1 MVVNVTIA
9 LEFSYRRITRDYFEV
24 VFWKFPFPLLRLFIL
39 HREMI
44 LIRTMLRDIRFWIVV
59 FFILRL
65 VGITNPPLETGHNWR
80 QSLTCMIARNF
91 LEIDNTILYPR
102 IDMAGEKTGIIGS
115 EFPFFNYLIYLI
127 SELFGYE
134 HWYGRLIN
142 LSVSSLG
149 VWYFYRLAKEYFSR
163 EIAFNA
169 SLVLLSSIWF
179 AFSRKIMPDTFSI
192 ALLIAGIHHG
202 NCFLRYERHRLIHAM
217 MFFTL
222 CTLGM
227 LVKIPALSLFAGIG
241 IALFVPEISMKR
253 KMIFFGLAGLSLASV
268 FSWYFIWVP
277 HLLEAYRFQLY
288 FPKGLLEGAGE
299 ILPLLDLL
307 AEKFYFAALHSY
319 FAFAFALWG
328 LFRFCKFESIRYIG
342 AFLGIT
348 CVFAL
353 FVLKTGSV
361 FPLHN
366 YYVIPFV
373 PLMALMAAYGMDKL
387 KNTYRIAC
395 IVLICVEGIANQQ
408 HDFFIRPDQAYKT
421 ELEDL
426 LDRTIEEKGKI
437 IINGGQSPQDM
448 YFAHRR
454 GWSIEP
460 DRMANKAYIDS
471 LISMGARYAVVDL
484 KHGNFPMHKQIGEN
498 THYRIFDLYR

>member
-1 MVVNVTIA
+1 MFFNRTI
-9 LEFSYRRITRDYFEV
+9 
-24 VFWKFPFPLLRLFIL
+24 
-39 HREMI
+39 
-44 LIRTMLRDIRFWIVV
+44 LRDIRFWIVV
-59 FFILRL
+59 FFLMRL
-65 VGITNPPLETGHNWR
+65 IGITNPPLETGHNWR

-91 LEIDNTILYPR
+91 LEIDNSILYPR
-102 IDMAGEKTGIIGS
+102 IDMAGEKSGIIGS
-115 EFPFFNYLIYLI
+115 EFPFFNYLIYLF
-127 SELFGYE
+127 SELFGYA

-149 VWYFYRLAKEYFSR
+149 IWYFYRLAKEYFSR

-192 ALLIAGIHHG
+192 ALLIAGLYHG
-202 NCFLRYERHRLIHAM
+202 NCYLLYERHRIANAL
-217 MFFTL
+217 MFFML

-227 LVKIPALSLFAGIG
+227 LVKIPALSLFAGCG
-241 IALFVPEISMKR
+241 MALFIPEIPSKR
-253 KMIFFGLAGLSLASV
+253 KLLFFCMVALSLVFV

-277 HLLEAYRFQLY
+277 HLLEVYRFQLY

-328 LFRFCKFESIRYIG
+328 LFRFCKFESTRYIA

-348 CVFAL
+348 CVFML
-353 FVLKTGSV
+353 FILKTGSV

-387 KNTYRIAC
+387 KNTYRIVC

-408 HDFFIRPDQAYKT
+408 HDFFIHSNQVYKT
-421 ELEDL
+421 ELEAL
-426 LDRTIEEKGKI
+426 LDNTIDRNEKI

-471 LISMGARYAVVDL
+471 LISLGARYAVVDL
-484 KHGNFPMHKQIGEN
+484 KHDNFPMYEPIGEN
-498 THYRIFDLYR
+498 LHYRIFDLYR

>member
-1 MVVNVTIA
+1 MV
-9 LEFSYRRITRDYFEV
+9 
-24 VFWKFPFPLLRLFIL
+24 
-39 HREMI
+39 H
-44 LIRTMLRDIRFWIVV
+44 IRTMLRDIRFWIVV

-91 LEIDNTILYPR
+91 LEIDNNIAYPR

-115 EFPFFNYLIYLI
+115 EFPIFNYLIYLL

-142 LSVSSLG
+142 LVFSSVG
-149 VWYFYRLAKEYFSR
+149 IWYFYRLVKEFFDR
-163 EIAFNA
+163 EIAFHA
-169 SLVLLSSIWF
+169 ALVLIASIWF

-192 ALLIAGIHHG
+192 SLVIAGLYHG
-202 NCFLRYERHRLIHAM
+202 ICFMRYDAHKMLHA
-217 MFFTL
+217 TL
-222 CTLGM
+222 FVVLSTLGM
-227 LVKIPALSLFAGIG
+227 LAKIPALSLFSGIG
-241 IALFVPEISMKR
+241 IALFVPGISTKR
-253 KMIFFGLAGLSLASV
+253 KAIFFGLAMVSLSCV
-268 FSWYFIWVP
+268 FWWYFAWVP
-277 HLLEAYRFQLY
+277 HLLNTFRFQLY

-299 ILPLLDLL
+299 IWPFLDLL

-319 FAFAFALWG
+319 LAFALAMWG
-328 LFRFCKFESIRYIG
+328 FFHFYRCESKHYI
-342 AFLGIT
+342 LTIT
-348 CVFAL
+348 GVSATFIL

-373 PLMALMAAYGMDKL
+373 PLMALMAGYGMNKL
-387 KNTYRIAC
+387 RKTYRIVC
-395 IVLICVEGIANQQ
+395 IALICVEGIANQQ

-421 ELEDL
+421 ELEGF
-426 LDRTIEEKGKI
+426 LDRTVEENGKI
-437 IINGGQSPQDM
+437 IINGGQSPQEM

-460 DRMANKAYIDS
+460 ARMANKAYIDS
-471 LISMGARYAVVDL
+471 LILLGARYAVVDV
-484 KHGNFPMHKQIGEN
+484 KQAQIPDFKEIGAN
-498 THYRIFDLYR
+498 AHYRVYDLYKPQ

>member
-1 MVVNVTIA
+1 MV
-9 LEFSYRRITRDYFEV
+9 
-24 VFWKFPFPLLRLFIL
+24 
-39 HREMI
+39 H
-44 LIRTMLRDIRFWIVV
+44 IRTMLRDIRFWIVV

-91 LEIDNTILYPR
+91 LEIDNNIAYPR

-115 EFPFFNYLIYLI
+115 EFPIFNYLIYLL

-142 LSVSSLG
+142 LVFSNVG
-149 VWYFYRLAKEYFSR
+149 IWYFYRLVKEFFDR
-163 EIAFNA
+163 EIAFHA
-169 SLVLLSSIWF
+169 ALVLITSIWF

-192 ALLIAGIHHG
+192 SLVIAGLYHG
-202 NCFLRYERHRLIHAM
+202 IRFLRYDKLKKLHAM
-217 MFFTL
+217 MFVVL

-227 LVKIPALSLFAGIG
+227 LAKIPALSLFSGIG
-241 IALFVPEISMKR
+241 IALFVPGISTKR
-253 KMIFFGLAGLSLASV
+253 KAIFFGLAMVSLGCV
-268 FSWYFIWVP
+268 FWWYFVWVP
-277 HLLEAYRFQLY
+277 HLLNTFRFQLY

-299 ILPLLDLL
+299 IWPLLDLM

-319 FAFAFALWG
+319 LAFALAMWG
-328 LFRFCKFESIRYIG
+328 FFHFYRCESKHYI
-342 AFLGIT
+342 LTIT
-348 CVFAL
+348 GVSATFIL

-373 PLMALMAAYGMDKL
+373 PLMALMAGYGMNKL
-387 KNTYRIAC
+387 RKTYRIVC
-395 IVLICVEGIANQQ
+395 IALICVEGIANQQ
-408 HDFFIRPDQAYKT
+408 HDFFIRPEQAYKT
-421 ELEDL
+421 ELEGF
-426 LDRTIEEKGKI
+426 LDRTVDGNGKI

-460 DRMANKAYIDS
+460 ERMANKAYVDS
-471 LISMGARYAVVDL
+471 LILLGARYAVVDV
-484 KHGNFPMHKQIGEN
+484 KQAQFPDFKEIGAN
-498 THYRIFDLYR
+498 AHYRVYDLYKPQ